1 MNSVV
6 RSKDNKPKSRRNDEV
21 RKAVK
26 HIEDDFRTERI
37 VLSATT
43 LLIKKKRPAVLIF
56 TVFHSPRSGDIFLR
70 SHFVIS
76 IQHEKQSFFISNFLG
91 TVCQAG

>member
-26 HIEDDFRTERI
+26 HIEDDFRTERTD
-37 VLSATT
+37 LSATT
-43 LLIKKKRPAVLIF
+43 LLIKK
-56 TVFHSPRSGDIFLR
+56 
-70 SHFVIS
+70 
-76 IQHEKQSFFISNFLG
+76 
-91 TVCQAG
+91 